1 MIYKQYNIPLQYMYG
16 LPLYLMTQ
24 ALDVN
29 MILRKAATV
38 STPVIQIINIIIA
51 IFIVI
56 IIINSYHQVME
67 ITEAGGVWSIKTS
80 TTLKS
85 MDLKFKVYLYLYLS
99 LNCICIST
107 CTVYICICISV

>member
-1 MIYKQYNIPLQYMYG
+1 MYDTQFTRYTHSINYIQLQYVYG

-51 IFIVI
+51 IFINIIVAIIII
-56 IIINSYHQVME
+56 IIINP
-67 ITEAGGVWSIKTS
+67 II
-80 TTLKS
+80 
-85 MDLKFKVYLYLYLS
+85 
-99 LNCICIST
+99 IR
-107 CTVYICICISV
+107 